1 MLIYTPYKLA
11 IGALIASLILTYL
24 SRYIVDHISYR
35 NKHLTIIC
43 GTPFVLAVVSFVS
56 AVYFVLGATHQV
68 PLSEFYYLMER
79 DFAIGILVALL
90 IGCCWYGFSEYDK
103 SASERTSVG
112 PISLSQVSDKVHV
125 DGSKVIIDELPKNIV
140 YAFDGTNGRKVFEYS
155 YDEKY
160 EIGKLKTASGSTL
173 ELTHKDTE
181 LLRSLGAK

>member
-1 MLIYTPYKLA
+1 MDIIIRTGSDDMYQ
-11 IGALIASLILTYL
+11 GMSL
-24 SRYIVDHISYR
+24 
-35 NKHLTIIC
+35 LTI
-43 GTPFVLAVVSFVS
+43 FVLFGLSMVVI
-56 AVYFVLGATHQV
+56 
-68 PLSEFYYLMER
+68 YYLMER
-79 DFAIGILVALL
+79 DFAIGILVAVL